1 MSGPRTNELLV
12 RKPDSVE
19 VWLIL
24 PLAIAAVS
32 LTIGLAMFLSGTE
45 RPGDVIQPVIVV
57 LGGTLA
63 AVLVTFPMPQLTQ
76 ALRTALAR
84 GIRGGAKPSEM
95 IRAMSK
101 VCDVSRRD
109 GLIGVGDI
117 RSNSEAVEDVC
128 HLISDAARES
138 AIRFKLERQVAS
150 EHAFHKMVSDVFIFT
165 AVYALLMGAL
175 ASLIE
180 FGSIADGGSG
190 SQVSLPFV
198 IAGSLVILLGILLG
212 RLRDAHL
219 KELVVMEI
227 AYSGAVML
235 LDDNNVQLLRGR
247 LALLVPPG
255 LRS

>member
-1 MSGPRTNELLV
+1 MSVPRTNELLL

-19 VWLIL
+19 AWLIL

-45 RPGDVIQPVIVV
+45 RPSDVIQPVIVV

-63 AVLVTFPMPQLTQ
+63 AVLLTFPVPQLTE

-84 GIRGGAKPSEM
+84 GVRGGTKPSEM
-95 IRAMSK
+95 IRAMLK
-101 VCDVSRRD
+101 VCDISRRD
-109 GLIGVGDI
+109 GLMGVGDI
-117 RSNSEAVEDVC
+117 RSNSPAIEDVC
-128 HLISDAARES
+128 LLISDAARES
-138 AIRFKLERQVAS
+138 AIRFKLERQIAS
-150 EHAFHKMVSDVFIFT
+150 EHAFHKMVSDVFVFT
-165 AVYALLMGAL
+165 AMYALLMGAL
-175 ASLIE
+175 ASIIR
-180 FGSIADGGSG
+180 FGSIVDGVS
-190 SQVSLPFV
+190 SAQVALPFV
-198 IAGSLVILLGILLG
+198 IGGSLVMLLGVLLG
-212 RLRDAHL
+212 RLRAAHI

-235 LDDNNVQLLRGR
+235 LDDNNVQRLRGR